1 MAENITFRMLD
12 GRTMAMR
19 NGIRMK
25 KGVSGP
31 STQES
36 LSQNRWSQNQTR
48 LLTQPHDRRF
58 RLANYILTAW
68 LFLIF

>member
-36 LSQNRWSQNQTR
+36 LSKIDGPATTFCNT
-48 LLTQPHDRRF
+48 
-58 RLANYILTAW
+58 
-68 LFLIF
+68 